1 MEEIAQVSYMD
12 FEVLYRPTFSLAFTE
27 GLDCSVK
34 RADGLKSALL
44 SGEGL
49 VAEFRGTGKL
59 YIQTR
64 NAESFASWLFHFYPS
79 RKNRPR

>member
-1 MEEIAQVSYMD
+1 MEEIAQVTYMD

-27 GLDCSVK
+27 GLDYSVK
-34 RADGLKSALL
+34 RAGGLKSALL

-64 NAESFASWLFHFYPS
+64 NVESFASWLFPFLPV
-79 RKNRPR
+79 KEK